1 MIKICKRFWVVR
13 DRVSSR
19 SGKLCEN
26 DHWKNID
33 SHVSENMFSTVSSD
47 VKIAMLLR
55 KITII
60 QLGK

>member
-1 MIKICKRFWVVR
+1 MIKICKRFWVIR

-33 SHVSENMFSTVSSD
+33 SHISETCSVQSSVMQNRYAPPKD
-47 VKIAMLLR
+47 FHNSAW
-55 KITII
+55 
-60 QLGK
+60 

>member
-26 DHWKNID
+26 DHWKYFD
-33 SHVSENMFSTVSSD
+33 SHVNENMFSTVNSAAKSLCSS
-47 VKIAMLLR
+47 KRLP
-55 KITII
+55 
-60 QLGK
+60 